1 MRVAVI
7 VVTMLAMT
15 TPSEASQS
23 CMSKT
28 EARQHFGLAHIYW
41 HGADHC
47 WDASASRHRQIQTLQ
62 IHALQIQARQKPLI
76 PEVEPK
82 SEPKW
87 HDSMS
92 AMLPDDEAVQ
102 LLRTPASLDVERQ
115 SGDAVI
121 ATSWADRWVDIGP
134 SQSSLAPL
142 VARRVRVV
150 QVSPSPV
157 IERKS
162 ALMVFAHDILLLAF
176 IVFLLTL
183 GTVGAV
189 YRRDL

>member
-7 VVTMLAMT
+7 VVTMLAVT

-28 EARQHFGLAHIYW
+28 EARQHFGLVHIYW
-41 HGADHC
+41 HGSDHC
-47 WDASASRHRQIQTLQ
+47 WDASPSRHR
-62 IHALQIQARQKPLI
+62 QIQARQKPLI
-76 PEVEPK
+76 PEVQRT

-102 LLRTPASLDVERQ
+102 SLRTPTSLDVERQ
-115 SGDAVI
+115 NGDAVI
-121 ATSWADRWVDIGP
+121 GTPWADRWVDIGP
-134 SQSSLAPL
+134 SQSPL

-150 QVSPSPV
+150 QISPAPV

-162 ALMVFAHDILLLAF
+162 VPTVFAHDILLLAF
-176 IVFLLTL
+176 IVFVLTL
-183 GTVGAV
+183 GTIGVV

>member
-7 VVTMLAMT
+7 VVTMLAVT

-28 EARQHFGLAHIYW
+28 EARQHFGLVHIYW
-41 HGADHC
+41 HGPDHC
-47 WDASASRHRQIQTLQ
+47 WDASASRHGL
-62 IHALQIQARQKPLI
+62 IQARQKPLVQ
-76 PEVEPK
+76 EGQRT

-102 LLRTPASLDVERQ
+102 SLRTPASLDVERQ
-115 SGDAVI
+115 NGDAVI
-121 ATSWADRWVDIGP
+121 GTSWADRWVDIGP
-134 SQSSLAPL
+134 SQSPL

-150 QVSPSPV
+150 QISPPPV
-157 IERKS
+157 VERKS
-162 ALMVFAHDILLLAF
+162 VQMVFPHDILLLAF
-176 IVFLLTL
+176 IVFVLTL
-183 GTVGAV
+183 GTVGVV
-189 YRRDL
+189 YRRDP